1 MGSNGLLRPI
11 FGLLLCTM
19 GFPER
24 AVALTVS
31 QQTFAVGAT
40 ITPGCSVTSGTGSV
54 LGTLNFGTYTGAQSG
69 QVTTSFVPNA
79 SLSLACT
86 PGVALSMTINNGVN
100 FSSVRNLQRTGGTQ
114 RVPYRLYSSSSLAAN
129 TEITT
134 QSVAI
139 SYTDANNIALS
150 IFAAAQLTALSTAGT
165 YTDQLTVT
173 LSW

>member
-1 MGSNGLLRPI
+1 MGLPDS
-11 FGLLLCTM
+11 
-19 GFPER
+19 

-31 QQTFAVGAT
+31 TKTFSVGAT
-40 ITPGCSVTSGTGSV
+40 IVPGCSVTSGTGGV

-86 PGVALSMTINNGVN
+86 PGVTLSMTINNGTN
-100 FSSVRNLQRTGGTQ
+100 YGTVRNLQRGGGTQ
-114 RVPYRLYSSSSLAAN
+114 RIPYRLYSSSSLAAN
-129 TEITT
+129 TEITN

>member
-1 MGSNGLLRPI
+1 MGLPD
-11 FGLLLCTM
+11 
-19 GFPER
+19 R
-24 AVALTVS
+24 AVALTVT
-31 QQTFAVGAT
+31 QQTFTVGAT
-40 ITPGCSVTSGTGSV
+40 VTPGCSVTSGTGGM

-79 SLSLACT
+79 ALSLACT

-100 FSSVRNLQRTGGTQ
+100 YSNVRNLQRSGGTQ

-129 TEITT
+129 AEITT

-139 SYTDANNIALS
+139 SYTDANNIALTL
-150 IFAAAQLTALSTAGT
+150 FAAAQLTALSPAGT

>member
-1 MGSNGLLRPI
+1 MRSDRLLRPLV
-11 FGLLLCTM
+11 GLLLCTM
-19 GFPER
+19 GLPDS
-24 AVALTVS
+24 AVALTITTK
-31 QQTFAVGAT
+31 TFTVGAT

-69 QVTTSFVPNA
+69 QITTSFVPNA

-86 PGVALSMTINNGVN
+86 PGVALSMTIDNGAN
-100 FSSVRNLQRTGGTQ
+100 YGTVRNLQRNGGTQ